1 MKDMIIFA
9 LLTTLPYLVLYWLSR
24 RINGPLESV
33 GRRIPPSLLFG
44 ILLAASTA
52 LILSTSFIQDDA
64 YISFRYARNLAAG
77 NGMVWNIG
85 DDQPV
90 QGYTNFLW
98 TALMALPIGWGISIE
113 ECIKVL
119 GVAIGLLTIIS
130 AYRFATDLFKSKR
143 KALVPA
149 LLLSTNYSFLA
160 YCTGGL
166 ETQLVALLATT
177 CWYIAFRAVNQK
189 SEDNL
194 DRSKGICS
202 QQASIL
208 LISFVAGLAFLTRP
222 DSVLI
227 SVPCIA
233 YTITALF
240 RDKDV
245 RYWNILPPL
254 TLPFAAILAAKLSF
268 SYFYYGSILP
278 NTFYIKADSFS
289 LINLKLGSL
298 YLMQFLVFY
307 GFIPIALLLIYK
319 VLNAHH
325 AVNPRKIELIYWF
338 LGSTVLLTCLY
349 SLRVGGDFM
358 EFRFLVPIMP
368 IFFILLSKLILG
380 LAPEYAVAILIG
392 LPFFSAVNFIF
403 SLPRLYGVE
412 SIRQLNDHIY
422 HPSENWIG
430 IGKSLH
436 SIFPDSPKDVTIG
449 ITPAG
454 VIPFYSGLKSIDL
467 LGLNDRHI
475 ARDGVVI
482 SSRPGHTRGPRLDY
496 LYRSNINLLIGH
508 PQVRPVGT
516 PFSLQKF
523 NQSLCWFMD
532 QKHCLSLAN
541 SNHKVI
547 SMRIDSKNMLDMLY
561 MSPSKTIDQAIRTN
575 LLSITH
581 GGSS

>member
-1 MKDMIIFA
+1 MIIFA
-9 LLTTLPYLVLYWLSR
+9 LLTTLPYLVLCWLSR

-33 GRRIPPSLLFG
+33 GRKISPSLLFG
-44 ILLAASTA
+44 ILLAASAA

-77 NGMVWNIG
+77 NGMVWNVG

-98 TALMALPIGWGISIE
+98 TALMTLPIGLGISVE
-113 ECIKVL
+113 EYIKVL
-119 GVAIGLLTIIS
+119 GIAIGLLTIIF
-130 AYRFATDLFKSKR
+130 AYRFAADLFKSRR

-166 ETQLVALLATT
+166 ETQLVALLATI
-177 CWYIAFRAVNQK
+177 CWYIAYRAVNQK
-189 SEDNL
+189 SENNL
-194 DRSKGICS
+194 DYLKGIYS

-208 LISFVAGLAFLTRP
+208 LISVVAGLAFLTRP

-233 YTITALF
+233 YTTTALF
-240 RDKDV
+240 RDGSV
-245 RYWNILPPL
+245 RCWNILPPL
-254 TLPFAAILAAKLSF
+254 TLPFATILAAKLSF

-289 LINLKLGSL
+289 LINLKLGAF
-298 YLMQFLVFY
+298 YLLQFLVFY
-307 GFIPIALLLIYK
+307 GLIPIIFLLVFRVLSARHAIHLSK
-319 VLNAHH
+319 V
-325 AVNPRKIELIYWF
+325 ELIYWF
-338 LGSTVLLTCLY
+338 LGSAVLLTWLY

-368 IFFILLSKLILG
+368 IFFILLSKSIIS
-380 LAPEYAVAILIG
+380 LAPKYAFIILIC
-392 LPFFSAVNFIF
+392 LPFFSAINFLF

-412 SIRQLNDHIY
+412 SIRQLNNHIF

-430 IGKSLH
+430 IAKSLN

-454 VIPFYSGLKSIDL
+454 VIPYYSGLKSIDL
-467 LGLNDRHI
+467 LGLNDRYI

-482 SSRPGHTRGPRLDY
+482 GSRPGHTRGPRLNY

-508 PQVRPVGT
+508 PQVRAVGT
-516 PFSLQKF
+516 PFSSQSF
-523 NQSLCWFMD
+523 NQSFCWFMD
-532 QKHCLSLAN
+532 QKDCQSLAN
-541 SNHKVI
+541 SDHKVI
-547 SMRIDSKNMLDMLY
+547 SMKIDSKHILDMLY
-561 MSPSKTIDQAIRTN
+561 MSPSKAIDEAIKMN